1 LAGEIWVESEF
12 GKGSTFKF
20 NIPLSAEPSNSQNNS
35 EKEEVS
41 KEASII
47 NGEVI
52 QKTILIVDD
61 EPEIRNLLRQEI
73 SEAGF
78 LVKEAI
84 NGKEGIERIRQ
95 AQPDLV
101 ILDIM
106 MPEMNG
112 FDVAAILKNDPATK
126 HIPII
131 VVSITDDK
139 KRIAQL
145 GIDRYLTKPIDINQ
159 LLKDIKSLL

>member
-1 LAGEIWVESEF
+1 MGD
-12 GKGSTFKF
+12 GSTFKF
-20 NIPLSAEPSNSQNNS
+20 NLPLSEEQPTENTSL
-35 EKEEVS
+35 EKEVATKEVHPPK
-41 KEASII
+41 KETAII
-47 NGEVI
+47 NRATS

-61 EPEIRNLLRQEI
+61 EPDIRNLLRQEI